1 MFTQSNKTQK
11 VAIRATAL
19 VLFAYLA
26 IFNVKLVSSS
36 SIIEDQSMQ
45 AASFSSAFPTAVAS
59 FYWKLSTYVGPGCDG
74 YYARCGLDGDEC
86 SSVMNPTCFRWP

>member
-1 MFTQSNKTQK
+1 MFTQSNKK
-11 VAIRATAL
+11 HKIAIKATAL

-36 SIIEDQSMQ
+36 SIIEDQSMV

-59 FYWKLSTYVGPGCDG
+59 FYWKITMWGGNGG
-74 YYARCGLDGDEC
+74 YWARCGFEGGEC
-86 SSVMNPTCFRWP
+86 SSIMNPTFFPWP